1 MVFARVFGA
10 VNRRTPRA
18 HASTAPPSD
27 LNLGKSQPGSSRR
40 QISIYVAQ
48 LLSGELV
55 NKVLRFAATVVLAR
69 ALSASQFGLVNVGIA
84 ISGIVLVASS
94 LGLPDLGA
102 RDAAVEPSR
111 AGWLA
116 GRVMSTRVLV
126 LVVVSA
132 IALPLAAV
140 IWPGHTALLAVAL
153 LMAMFMAASGDWL
166 ARGLEQMS
174 LAAAANAA
182 GGLTALVGCLVIARL
197 SGDATAALAAFA
209 TAECAVAVVLWI
221 RLHRLRRVK
230 FGLQGMRPMLR
241 RARPLA
247 FSSLAIYSYYANLDT
262 IILAVSHST
271 REAGIYSAPYR
282 LFLVLNLVGV
292 FAAYAMLPMLSRLA
306 GSGGHSDADRLVR
319 TTLAALAGYGLLTL
333 GVVEIAG
340 ADILGLLFGSSFRQA
355 SGTFVL
361 LTAGVAWYAIGY
373 PAGYSLIARGEN
385 KPFLRG
391 AATASILNIGLD
403 LALIPPLGMRGAG
416 LATMV
421 AFMAAALVW
430 LHARGVLRPSA
441 TPIVAALSLTSA
453 SAVAT
458 VFVHVSATIVG
469 VGTSAIA
476 ILLLVRGLRIKVRS
490 VNRVTV
496 PGQGNE

>member
-1 MVFARVFGA
+1 MVFARVFEA
-10 VNRRTPRA
+10 VTRRTPGA
-18 HASTAPPSD
+18 HASTVEPPD
-27 LNLGKSQPGSSRR
+27 LNLGRSKPSSPRR
-40 QISIYVAQ
+40 QISVYVAQ

-69 ALSASQFGLVNVGIA
+69 ALTASEFGLVNVGIA
-84 ISGIVLVASS
+84 ISGIALVASS

-102 RDAAVEPSR
+102 RDAAVDPDR

-116 GRVMSTRVLV
+116 GRVMSTRLLV

-132 IALPLAAV
+132 VGLPLAAV
-140 IWPGHTALLAVAL
+140 VWPGHTGLLALAL

-182 GGLTALVGCLVIARL
+182 GGLTALAGCLLIARL
-197 SGDATAALAAFA
+197 SGDATAALGALAI
-209 TAECAVAVVLWI
+209 AECAVGVVLWI
-221 RLHRLRRVK
+221 RLHRLRQVEL
-230 FGLQGMRPMLR
+230 GLRGMRPMLR

-262 IILAVSHST
+262 IVLAVSHST

-306 GSGGHSDADRLVR
+306 GSGGHSDADRLVQ

-333 GVVEIAG
+333 GVVEMLG
-340 ADILGLLFGSSFRQA
+340 TEILGLLFGSSFRQA
-355 SGTFVL
+355 SGTFIL
-361 LTAGVAWYAIGY
+361 LTGGVAWYAIGY

-385 KPFLRG
+385 GPFLRG
-391 AATASILNIGLD
+391 AATASILNISLD

-421 AFMAAALVW
+421 AFLAAALVW
-430 LHARGVLRPSA
+430 LHARGVLTPA
-441 TPIVAALSLTSA
+441 AIPIVAALGLTSA
-453 SAVAT
+453 TAVAV
-458 VFVHVSATIVG
+458 VFVHLSAPVVG
-469 VGTSAIA
+469 VGTSIIA
-476 ILLLVRGLRIKVRS
+476 ILLLVRGSRVRAS
-490 VNRVTV
+490 SLSRVTV
-496 PGQGNE
+496 HGRGNK